1 MTINELL
8 NTNVELIDNRQA
20 NHKRID
26 GIDDNETLKAEC
38 KLWYDL
44 YITAQ
49 RIEGNLIEQNA
60 ELNATV
66 NSYKLAFKKL
76 KRFVKDIMASGWGIK
91 PVMKKIN
98 EVEPKGVRNGRR

>member
-49 RIEGNLIEQNA
+49 RIESNLLTQNA

-76 KRFVKDIMASGWGIK
+76 KRFVKEIQASGWGIK
-91 PVMKKIN
+91 PIARKIN
-98 EVEPKGVRNGRR
+98 EVEPKGVRNGRN